1 MDSYLDNTFLGD
13 LADDM
18 GDDIGAEMAT
28 MPLSPANGERQ
39 LAEPEYITLPGG
51 IIIEKKT
58 FYMIVAAIAGV
69 AIYLYTQKKK
79 KKADAE

>member
-1 MDSYLDNTFLGD
+1 MDSYLDRTFLGD

-28 MPLSPANGERQ
+28 VPMSAAAGERQ
-39 LAEPEYITLPGG
+39 IAQPEYITLPGG
-51 IIIEKKT
+51 IIMEKKT
-58 FYMIVAAIAGV
+58 FFMLVAVVAGI
-69 AIYLYTQKKK
+69 AIYLYTKKQ